1 MTDFQE
7 NSTGEQDDISFLRTG
22 DVVCLTC
29 LAPCKESGTGS
40 AERVSLAAEGFG
52 NRICYLE
59 NVSDKNKPPDN
70 ATSMFYIDQAL
81 SVRALQEMMSSESP
95 NISGSSSTHRTL
107 LYGHAVQLKHALSGM
122 YLTCLSTSS
131 ASDKLAFDVG
141 LCETNVGEF
150 CWWTIHPASK
160 QRSEGEKVRFGDD
173 VILVSVATER
183 YLHMSSTNGNTVLAA
198 FHQTLWSITPNS
210 SGGVRERHMGY
221 VCGNDVLRLNHGND
235 ECLTIPEN
243 WSDSHQNN
251 IVIYENGKSCNQ
263 ARSLWRPELIH
274 GKWQSS
280 LIGWEQAFR
289 IRHIT
294 SGRFL
299 ALNEDNQVC
308 LLHKDRASFESTA
321 FIMISSKDV
330 KRSTFEEKEEEGMG
344 VATVKYGET
353 VIFLQHLQS
362 NLWLSCQTTAV
373 TKKNMGKVEEKK
385 AIAVEEARMDD
396 CFILFKAQEEESQSA
411 RVIRKCSQILNRFL
425 RGLEGLQMEG
435 KDSLAWNRADLSETV
450 KLMEDLIQYFA
461 QPEESVDFESM
472 QNGLRALRNRQ
483 DLFQEEGLL
492 NMIIDTIDQFSAV
505 ESMTELL
512 DVTKEDKCKNWQD
525 ISTYL
530 YLLVA
535 AMIKGNHSNCTQFAS
550 AQRLNWL
557 FSRLSNP
564 QSAEGILDVL
574 YCILTESPEAL
585 NMINEDH
592 VKAVISLLEKVG
604 HDPKVLNVLSALC
617 EGNGVAVRNSQNVIC
632 SELLCNKKFLL
643 QTKMIDQVSSVMAN
657 IFVGSY
663 ENSAM
668 YPRWYFEAELEY
680 MESMRT
686 SGQKP
691 HLRIGWASSAGYRA
705 YPGSGKKWGCNGVG
719 DDMFSF
725 GFDGQYIYAGIAA
738 LKLSKLIGGIEKFVG
753 THEIRKGDVIGCS
766 IDLAIPEIQFSLNG
780 HQIGTSVRNFS
791 SCDCL
796 FYPVMS
802 LSAIVS
808 CRFFFGGSQ
817 GKLRFGPKKGY
828 LPISEAAITPVKLI
842 SCISFGDTRKGYF
855 AGPSTVI
862 SDYIVFQPKPIDT
875 KDVSLPKHLEDVHE
889 KLAENIHEVWA
900 MDKIEKGWIYG
911 ERRSETQKTHPCLTS
926 YERLPTAERSY
937 NLNLAKETLKTIV
950 ALGYRIDIGK
960 ASNRVKTFRLG
971 QNFLMSNGYKPAPL
985 DTREYE
991 LNETL
996 ETLVDLLA
1004 KNMHNIWA
1012 QSKIQRGWTY
1022 SKNEN
1027 VNIKTTSHLVA
1038 YDFLD
1043 PNIKAANR
1051 DKAGQ
1056 IIRSLLVYNYCI
1068 EPPTAEQDEGAV
1080 KQSQVM
1086 NLQKRTYRFEKRYAV
1101 KSGKWYFEFEVRT
1114 SGFMNVGW
1122 MDVSASP
1129 DGDFG
1134 LHKSSYAYDGY
1145 LGRKWHGES
1154 ESYGKKWNVGD
1165 VVGCFLDLTDRT
1177 ICFSLNGE
1185 LLLDSSGTEV
1195 AFDNVSAE
1203 DGFVPAFSLAPGQ
1216 IGRLNCGQNVNT
1228 LKYYTTCGLQEGYEP
1243 FCIRMSRQA
1252 PMWIAKC
1259 EAEFDEINEEEKRFK
1274 VTRIPQSGDNPPC
1287 LKLQCKS
1294 AGMLERCSLALFRL
1308 NLPVFCKEANDNR
1321 VCNQYFTETLSERNA
1336 GKRNGESDRT
1346 AESSRRG
1353 KMKGI
1358 RGSRNQ
1364 DENISFHDQQNY
1376 ADQYEVSNH
1385 AVMKSNYLVQK
1396 TFSLDDDSSEVTE
1409 NRFRKAPRLRSS
1421 ASEANLKEKESIDSQ
1436 DKISASYAVSNTKR
1450 NLRPFKVLQSF
1461 GQRMRDVSVGRSRK
1475 QNARKLQE
1483 ACASKSKIR
1492 SDENDKFSSGHLN
1505 SRKLDDRVADVDST
1519 ESLDMPKSGP
1529 GRRPTVI
1536 RLESDSKVKKR
1547 SNYFSSGHD
1556 LLVEASKLSAPS
1568 GNQHVSIGA
1577 SVSFYSTPDDYY
1589 FGVRVFPGQDLANIW
1604 IGWLTPQFS
1613 FTGSQIAADSQ
1624 RICFLESTHSTL
1636 DNIQEFRSC
1645 YIVNGMELLTA
1656 AGGSSSV
1663 SKMAGILA
1671 GCLINTATGE
1681 LKFHVN
1687 GKQTEM
1693 SYRVEPGTI
1702 LYPAVFVLPTSREV
1716 LQFELGNIEKT
1727 LPIAS
1732 AQLNERSNA
1741 VQLMCPPRLK
1751 MEICKTRTWLRV
1763 PDQCARVT
1771 SLKLSDTRGWSVL
1784 CDDLVRTMML
1794 YVPERDSSIDILEL
1808 AEHESLCTFHQ
1819 QTLRL
1824 YCSLCAQG
1832 NFKIAH
1838 ILCQHVDE
1846 DQLMY
1851 AIQSKYLSGSL
1862 RQCFYDVLIA
1872 IHLKCHYDARLAESH
1887 EYIIPLNAKLK
1898 DRNYFN
1904 YETKSVYPHALN
1916 SDITLKSSINVME
1929 VKKKISTEDEKF
1941 LMSPTFDF
1949 HTLKQYVVDALE
1961 EATLEALMNSRDLI
1975 GGTNTTHFLP
1985 ILKLFDTLLLV
1996 GVLSD
2001 TDIHR
2006 FFRLLNPKSF
2016 QETLD
2021 SPQNVKGLV
2030 DLDLD
2035 EMVQLELCHIMN
2047 HLCDLQL
2054 QGRVESLINF
2064 AETFVGETQNAC
2076 ALDEIFEKSNL
2087 CFNYLRDQLRRYLEI
2102 KQTDMPSA
2110 EAARKTKEFRCPPK
2124 EQMLKLLDFKAD
2136 RDEQTD
2142 EEGELEVSAMSEFL
2156 QRVLRE
2162 FHCNMVKFIGNSDKN
2177 DDNYSANVEQKQL
2190 ESENMNW
2197 VEKLAWMVVPVPPA
2211 LLSEDERI
2219 KFDGEE
2225 AFRNIILS
2233 TLIKWTGNKAID
2245 DPNLIREIFGLL
2257 LRQYT
2262 RISEVKSALKTAYCI
2277 HERSIEDVQSFL
2289 DNLCQIRRLLC
2300 VQFEATE
2307 EEVLKNSLW
2316 DMMNNKV
2323 FFQHPDLMRL
2333 LKVHENVMTIMVNV
2347 LSRAQKSELDDRRN
2361 RSTQDDMKKAFQ
2373 NSISDL
2379 VVACCKFLCF
2389 ICRSSTKNQAAMF
2402 EHLPFLLDNATMLLA
2417 KPSLRGSVPL
2427 DVAYYS
2433 FMENS
2438 ELALALKED
2447 DLEKVAFY
2455 LSRCGLQAN
2464 AEMVFKGYPDI
2475 GWDPVEGERYVDFLR
2490 FCVWVNGECVEENA
2504 NLVIRLL
2511 IRRPECLGP
2520 ALKGQGEG
2528 LFRAFKDAISLSSE
2542 ISNLHKGRDLRSRFN
2557 FDLSHYPNPEI
2568 EEEDYIDLGAAI
2580 LGFYSSLAD
2589 LLGKCAPDH
2598 LTVKSGKGESVRLR
2612 SILRSLTSVEDLEAI
2627 LALRFLLPNVFAAK
2641 EESSRSSSIGL
2652 LPCHKQ
2658 SILLFLERV
2667 YGLIDK
2673 EMVFRLLEQSF
2684 ILDFR
2689 AATIL
2694 DHPAYAESD
2703 LALALNRYLCGSVL
2717 PLLTSHAHCFADAEH
2732 YYSLL
2737 EATLHTVYRMS
2748 KIKSLTKSQ
2757 RSAITEFLL
2766 AFTKEIHPGMMK
2778 KLLQKVVVDIS
2789 SLNEFATVPLQIMTQ
2804 HYECFSK
2811 HYGIS
2816 MHEDTA
2822 SEEQKRLSMLLFTTI
2837 FDSLGKRAFD
2847 SDLFAS
2853 ALPCLTA
2860 IGSALSPDY
2869 AMQSYAE
2876 EEIQNMNVPSGHMEV
2891 WRPHPVDASNVQLS
2905 VNLQNLVQ
2913 RFAQHFHDS
2922 WASRKLEKGWRNDD
2936 IYSRTNCTHP
2946 RLKPFGMLKEFEQN
2960 FYKERCS
2967 ECLKALLAWG
2977 YSIEQETQVS
2987 SVQPKS
2993 MNPTSNVRS
3002 ASVFCPQPIDLSNM
3016 TLSEEMCE
3024 LAERIAENSHLI
3036 WVSKTIEDL
3045 NDANTGIMVLLVPW
3059 DILADSE
3066 KRKHRFRA
3074 QEVLKFLQYQGFRL
3088 KSPLHR
3094 AREEYQQTVVDSN
3107 THRPVEK
3114 RFACNLLEK
3123 LLAYLENA
3131 AQKMEVI
3138 KPSKQFSRYR
3148 NYTLPSED
3156 VKFFGKVLLPLLE
3169 SYFRSHR
3176 NYFTAAS
3183 SASLSGVASIKEKE
3197 MVAGLFH
3204 RLMSVFR
3211 SKHNAF
3217 GCHVKSTVRCL
3228 QVLLQ
3233 AIDFRSLVK
3242 INSDTLRTCAQI
3254 FLSNMVSD
3262 LMNITK
3268 EIKNNGRYAE
3278 IKGKTLPCTSSLLF
3292 LYEAMLPL
3300 LTTLFCHLSK
3310 HGHGQDFLVN
3320 DIQVGCYKIADCLY
3334 MLASPITI
3342 SRKSVKEEMEK
3353 HRSSIG
3359 QCLSAFA
3366 CCFPVAFLE
3375 GDFNPNSR
3383 GSTVDRQHLLSES
3396 KDTSSSLLL
3405 NIPSLDNLLSNI
3417 EQLSN
3422 TNGKYQDAPAIFD
3435 VDIPML
3441 CSYMSFWWQHGP
3453 TNNTQEKNL
3462 SAVSSDHI
3470 NRLFS
3475 ACSRLICDHI
3485 GIAHA
3490 DWICHLAPFITPM
3503 INYVTIE
3510 PVRDYLLPMAE
3521 KVRMQADL
3529 AFKEEE
3535 KHRMH
3540 PDVFDES
3547 TVIELHSILI
3557 RDVYALYPILIKFTD
3572 LHRARWLKNPCWETN
3587 ALFEHVAFVFKLWST
3602 SQHMKREELNFITQ
3616 FESDFMTGTS
3626 RKTGKAAVAFRK
3638 KKRRE
3643 GKRREKDS
3651 GSIVVACL
3659 KRLLPVGLSVFGGRE
3674 LDLLQK
3680 VKEKYMKK
3688 ENDEKIKEYISS
3700 SLAVPDQEDV
3710 FDKSHWQ
3717 RKLYQQIGKAQML
3730 GIDSMSQ
3737 EMVLDKII
3745 FMGVTLCNLH
3755 NVSTLL
3761 RVAVEF
3767 NRFKRIDAWRKIVS
3781 SQRKRAV
3788 VACFRMVALYSIPK
3802 HRCVNLF
3809 LSAYI
3814 EKWLKSEK
3822 VDEDLLISEVTVA
3835 SEGRMQRLREDVE
3848 EVDEQCPPDPLSQLV
3863 QCFQR
3868 AATSERK
3875 QLVPIVDDNLYIQY
3889 VRVMASSIHIN
3900 DDEQNNAED
3909 DAISMEAQELEKQQ
3923 LLHEQSRLADRGV
3936 AVMVLMYLSA
3946 CNGEPNVMVE
3956 KTLALG
3962 IHILNGGNSD
3972 VQNIMLNYLQEK
3984 KDVRF
3989 FSSISGLM
3997 NRCSVLN
4004 LEIFERQLKAEG
4016 LGMGAELS
4024 VGKHQNLNDSEFIC
4038 SLFRFIQLT
4047 CEGHNSEFQNYLR
4060 NQPGNTTSINLI
4072 ICTVDYLLRLQ
4083 ESIMDFYWHFSSKEV
4098 VDEAGKAHFLKA
4110 LSVCSQVFNTLTES
4124 IQGPCVGNQM
4134 ALANSRL
4141 WDAINGFF
4149 FLFAHMMDK
4158 LSKNHTQLELL
4169 REFLSLQKDMIVLM
4183 LSMLEGNILNGSIG
4197 KQMVD
4202 TLAESQQNVQLILK
4216 FFDMFLKLKDLTTS
4230 QAFQEFDTNKD
4241 GWISPKEFLRAMEA
4255 QKMYSTEEIN
4265 YLMMCTDVNNDGK
4278 IDYMEFTERFHNP
4291 AKDIGFNLAI
4301 LLTNLKEHIT
4311 GDSRLDQILQ
4321 TASSM
4326 CEYFDPYLGRI
4337 EIMGSNKRVEKVYF
4351 EIKEEWLEQFNK
4363 PQIKQSKKDFLFN
4376 VLQDDGGEQGKL
4388 EAFVNFCE
4396 DTIFEMSHAAE
4407 ISSEDRDSRIE
4418 RAKKQREIFTGM
4430 ADKTDTISAF
4440 DIILKIMK
4448 KMGTSIVSFCRYLRP
4463 SELRQLKHS
4472 AALHFSSMT
4481 YGQLILIFLKIVLF
4495 IFVTIFRGA
4504 FYLINTFF
4512 RFILLM
4518 MYGVWEEEKA
4528 SSKLTAEN
4536 AVHHTL
4542 PKDFNIVPQLY
4553 EPEKPEV
4560 YEAFGIQLTQGIGE
4574 GLSMKNPNNQ
4584 PQFEK
4589 SFSMHIGNSSPFS
4602 FASAESA
4609 SVQNERQLMIYSNQI
4624 PDTYTPAAVSVCN
4637 DDSNIVVKEIYEPK
4651 IAETTSSAKGSA
4663 FNFLARN
4670 FYLLKYITLALAFC
4684 INAILLFYRVAD
4696 NPSNDEKVVLEA
4708 DNSKLQNE
4716 EHMENGIEEELAIHD
4731 NYYYLAHML
4740 IFLSV
4745 AHCAAS
4751 LALLIAYYQLKVPLI
4766 IFKREKLVARK
4777 LEFEGMWITE
4787 MPSEDAVSGKWDSM
4801 IISSPSFPEKYWD
4814 KFVKKK
4820 VKDKYKD
4827 QFDEEEL
4834 NRLLGLD
4841 KTVVDSSNSS
4851 SSSGVDWCYQI
4862 WKLGVIFTDGSFQ
4875 YLLMYLFFSAVGIWN
4890 PFFYAGHLIDVVIS
4904 FPMLQTILKS
4914 VTHNGKQL
4922 ILTVMMVLVVVYL
4935 YTVLAFNFF
4944 RKFYVQ
4950 EDDGEETDSKCNN
4963 MISCFVFNVYA
4974 GIRAGGGIGDEL
4986 QSPYGDEREAWRI
4999 LFDMTFHFFIII
5011 ILLAIMQGL
5020 IIDAFGDLRD
5030 QQESAQDKLESNCF
5044 ICDIGKDFFER
5055 LPHGFDHHTTK
5066 EHNLAYYLFFL
5077 MHLINKDDTEYTGQ
5091 ETYVWELYE
5100 KRCWDFFPVG
5110 ECFLKQYEEQLMA
5123 S

>member
-59 NVSDKNKPPDN
+59 IVSDKNKPPDN

-210 SGGVRERHMGY
+210 SGGVRERNMGY

-243 WSDSHQNN
+243 WSDSPQNN

-308 LLHKDRASFESTA
+308 LLHKDKASFESTA

-725 GFDGQYIYAGIAA
+725 GFDGQCIYAGIAA

-766 IDLAIPEIQFSLNG
+766 LDLAIPEIQFSLNG

-889 KLAENIHEVWA
+889 KLAENIHELWA

-1101 KSGKWYFEFEVRT
+1101 KSGKWYFEFEIRT

-1177 ICFSLNGE
+1177 ICRLYVGFSLNGE

-1252 PMWIAKC
+1252 PMWIAKY
-1259 EAEFDEINEEEKRFK
+1259 EAEFDEINEQEKRFK

-1336 GKRNGESDRT
+1336 GKRNCESDRI

-1358 RGSRNQ
+1358 RSSRNQ
-1364 DENISFHDQQNY
+1364 DENISFHDQHNY
-1376 ADQYEVSNH
+1376 ADQYETSNH

-1396 TFSLDDDSSEVTE
+1396 TFSLDEDSSEVTE

-1483 ACASKSKIR
+1483 ACALKSKIR
-1492 SDENDKFSSGHLN
+1492 SDENDKFPSGHLN

-1624 RICFLESTHSTL
+1624 RICFLESTHGTL

-1656 AGGSSSV
+1656 AGGSSNV

-1716 LQFELGNIEKT
+1716 LQFELGHIEKT

-1862 RQCFYDVLIA
+1862 RRCFYDVLIA

-2001 TDIHR
+2001 KDIHR

-2064 AETFVGETQNAC
+2064 AETF
-2076 ALDEIFEKSNL
+2076 
-2087 CFNYLRDQLRRYLEI
+2087 DQLRRYLEI

-2177 DDNYSANVEQKQL
+2177 DDNYSTNVEQKQL

-2262 RISEVKSALKTAYCI
+2262 RISEMKSALKTAYCI

-2361 RSTQDDMKKAFQ
+2361 RSTQDDVKKAFQ

-2542 ISNLHKGRDLRSRFN
+2542 INNLHKGRDLRSRFN

-3156 VKFFGKVLLPLLE
+3156 VKFFGKVTDGIFLAINLIFCLLKVLLPLLE

-3176 NYFTAAS
+3176 NYFTTAS

-3375 GDFNPNSR
+3375 GDFNLNSR

-3737 EMVLDKII
+3737 EMVVDKII

-3755 NVSTLL
+3755 NVEHPQTFQ
-3761 RVAVEF
+3761 A
-3767 NRFKRIDAWRKIVS
+3767 DAWRKIVS

-3875 QLVPIVDDNLYIQY
+3875 QLVPIVDDNLYIKY

-4430 ADKTDTISAF
+4430 ADKTDTIAAF

-4495 IFVTIFRGA
+4495 IFVTMFRGA
-4504 FYLINTFF
+4504 FYLMNTFF

-4528 SSKLTAEN
+4528 SSKLTVEN

-4574 GLSMKNPNNQ
+4574 GLSMKNPNSQ
-4584 PQFEK
+4584 PQLEK

-4609 SVQNERQLMIYSNQI
+4609 SVQNERQLMIYNNQI
-4624 PDTYTPAAVSVCN
+4624 PETYTPAAVSVCN

-4716 EHMENGIEEELAIHD
+4716 EHMENVIEEELAIHD

-4841 KTVVDSSNSS
+4841 KTVVDGSNSS